1 MGTIEVKQCN
11 KEDCVYEM
19 ITTLDKRLYKI
30 RDKLLSVVLEDT
42 GYKSKY
48 SVTKMELCVNCF
60 VHNTIKVNFIGKTR
74 SQITLD
80 NNHYSRGF
88 IQNGVRLKSKVSLR
102 YTKLMLG
109 ILEKCNYIILVKGG
123 REYSWD
129 LKTHGVVAENI
140 CTYLEYLP
148 KLQMLYDKYK
158 SGYQVKLL
166 KNVIELRD
174 ENKLAKTFK
183 TTSQI
188 KVEKASTL
196 DYNLLTITTDVT
208 ESKNRSYNCQ
218 VKKIYNVNF
227 ETGGRSYMGLEGIQ
241 NLSKQERRD
250 LMIRGNDTVIYD
262 YKSFEPSIAYSIN
275 QELMKC
281 DPYQLDWKFYDT
293 KFLRDLGKLALT
305 TMLYAGNKQSA
316 ILSCSYEIGK
326 KFDIDKLYEEGKIP
340 NPLIDTKQLI
350 EDIEKRNSKI
360 LDLLYKQTQN
370 DLSNLGSKI
379 MDYIMNYFTQ
389 RGILVLP
396 VFDEVI
402 IEAEFEDKLKEVMEM
417 AYESVLGFTDNC
429 HIRKEK

>member
-1 MGTIEVKQCN
+1 
-11 KEDCVYEM
+11 M
-19 ITTLDKRLYKI
+19 ITTLDRNLIKI
-30 RDKLLSVVLEDT
+30 KNKLVSEVTEDILLTEKLTKQQISVI
-42 GYKSKY
+42 K
-48 SVTKMELCVNCF
+48 LCVSCF
-60 VHNTIKVNFIGKTR
+60 IHNTFNKHCRGLNR

-80 NNHYSRGF
+80 KNHYSRGF
-88 IQNGVRLKSKVSLR
+88 IQNGVRLKVKVSYR
-102 YTKLMLG
+102 YTMI
-109 ILEKCNYIILVKGG
+109 ILDSLKRLNYVILVKGG
-123 REYSWD
+123 RECSWD
-129 LKTHGVVAENI
+129 IKTHELV
-140 CTYLEYLP
+140 CTHVCSYLEYLP

-188 KVEKASTL
+188 KVEKASTI

-208 ESKNRSYNCQ
+208 DSKNRSYNCQ

-350 EDIEKRNSKI
+350 EDMEKRNSKI

-429 HIRKEK
+429 HISKEK